1 MSSFVDIL
9 QGFANEFVKLRD
21 RVDELERLETYYG
34 VLDLNGYTLT
44 LSNDATLTGNPP
56 SASAKYIVQT
66 ADSSLSAEQAL
77 DSLATGLLK
86 NNGTTGVLSIATAG
100 TDYAAASH
108 THAAGDITSGTV
120 TPARLGTGTASAATI
135 LHGDSTWSAV
145 DILAETTGTLSVARG
160 GTGATSASAALTA
173 LGAAAA
179 SHNHAAGDIT
189 SGTVPTARLG
199 TGTASAATILHG
211 DSTWSA
217 VDILA
222 ETTGTLSIAR
232 GGTGATSGSAALAA
246 LGGVSGSGTSGQV
259 AVFNGSG
266 SIISDSNFTYNTSTN
281 QLVVGGT
288 VTAGALS
295 TGGLLFASGGIQT
308 GGTAWTFAGYTATA
322 LATVGYVTVTVGGTS
337 RRLLVG

>member
-1 MSSFVDIL
+1 MSSFVDFL

-44 LSNDATLTGNPP
+44 LSNDVTLVGNPP

-66 ADSSLSAEQAL
+66 ADASLSGEQAL

-86 NNGTTGVLSIATAG
+86 NNGATGVLSIATAG

-108 THAAGDITSGTV
+108 NHAATDITSGTIV
-120 TPARLGTGTASAATI
+120 PARLGSGTASATTI

-145 DILAETTGTLSVARG
+145 DILAETTGTLSIARG
-160 GTGATSASAALTA
+160 GTGATSASAALSA

-189 SGTVPTARLG
+189 SGTLATARLG
-199 TGTASAATILHG
+199 SGTASAATILHG

-246 LGGVSGSGTSGQV
+246 LGGISGSGTSGQV
-259 AVFNGSG
+259 AFFNGSG
-266 SIISDSNFTYNTSTN
+266 SISSDSGLSYNTGSN
-281 QLVVGGT
+281 QLT
-288 VTAGALS
+288 S
-295 TGGLLFASGGIQT
+295 SGLVLASGGIQT
-308 GGTAWTFAGYTATA
+308 NTTTWTLGGYTATA
-322 LATVGYVTVTVGGTS
+322 LATVGYVTVTVGGVS

>member
-66 ADSSLSAEQAL
+66 ADSSLSGEQAL

-120 TPARLGTGTASAATI
+120 TP
-135 LHGDSTWSAV
+135 
-145 DILAETTGTLSVARG
+145 
-160 GTGATSASAALTA
+160 
-173 LGAAAA
+173 
-179 SHNHAAGDIT
+179 
-189 SGTVPTARLG
+189 ARLG

-295 TGGLLFASGGIQT
+295 TSGLVYGAGGVQT
-308 GGTAWTFAGYTATA
+308 GGQTWTLGTYTAGVLSA
-322 LATVGYVTVTVGGTS
+322 VGYVTVTVGGTS